1 MRAMRVTES
10 KTEEAYA
17 LARERYAEHG
27 VDTDQTLERLD
38 TVPISIQCWQG
49 DDVLGF
55 ESPNASLTGG
65 IQTTGNYPARARN
78 AGELRSDLELAL
90 TLIPG
95 AKRVNLH
102 AIYLESDTPVERDK
116 IEPRHFDG
124 WIDWAKQ
131 QRLGLD
137 FNPTCFSHPKSA
149 QNLTLSHPD
158 KEIRQFWI
166 EHCIACRRISEYVGE
181 QLRSPAVMNIWVP
194 DGYKDTP
201 VDRLEPRR
209 RLIASLDEIL
219 ASSDGRHHKIAVE
232 GKLFGIGAESCT
244 VGSNEFYMAYA
255 ATRNTLLCLD
265 AGHFH
270 PTESVADKISTCL
283 CFIDEILLHVS
294 RPVRW
299 DSDHVVL
306 FEDPTIAIAQEIV
319 RSNGLDRVNVGLDFF
334 DAKINR
340 IAAWVIGTRNFR
352 KTKQNTKQ
360 KPHKALK
367 KAECQFDYTSR
378 LALMEEAKS
387 LPWTAVWE
395 CYCSTKNVPPGSEW
409 LETVRRYEAE
419 VSSKRV

>member
-1 MRAMRVTES
+1 
-10 KTEEAYA
+10 
-17 LARERYAEHG
+17 
-27 VDTDQTLERLD
+27 
-38 TVPISIQCWQG
+38 
-49 DDVLGF
+49 LGF
-55 ESPNASLTGG
+55 ESANASLTGG
-65 IQTTGNYPARARN
+65 IQTTGNYPGRARN

-102 AIYLESDTPVERDK
+102 AIYLESDMPVERDK

-149 QNLTLSHPD
+149 QNLTLSHPN
-158 KEIRQFWI
+158 KESRQFWI
-166 EHCIACRRISEYVGE
+166 EHCIASRRISEYIGE
-181 QLRSPAVMNIWVP
+181 RLSSPAVMNIWVP

-219 ASSDGRHHKIAVE
+219 ASSDGRHHKVAVE

-244 VGSNEFYMAYA
+244 IGSNEFYMAYA

-283 CFIDEILLHVS
+283 CFLDEILLHVS

-306 FEDPTIAIAQEIV
+306 FDDATVAIAQEII
-319 RSNGLDRVNVGLDFF
+319 RSNGLEKVNIGLDFF
-334 DAKINR
+334 DASINR
-340 IAAWVIGTRNFR
+340 VAAWVIGTRSFR
-352 KTKQNTKQ
+352 K
-360 KPHKALK
+360 ALLFAMLEPREALIS
-367 KAECQFDYTSR
+367 AEGRFDYTSR
-378 LALMEEAKS
+378 LALMEEVKN
-387 LPWTAVWE
+387 LPWPAVWE
-395 CYCSTKNVPPGSEW
+395 YYCISQNVPHNGGW
-409 LETVRRYEAE
+409 LDVIKKYEAD
-419 VSSKRV
+419 VLTMRL